1 MGFKVMGVTA
11 GRKDSNSEILLKEAL
26 LVCEEQGAEV
36 TMINLKDYNFIDCTG
51 CTSCTIGMSMGK
63 HTGCTLDDADDKK
76 KVMDVMLD
84 QDAVIFSAPTYDL
97 MPSSLFLKFMHRNLA
112 YESAFLTK
120 IGAIAPRDR
129 VGALIAVGGS
139 TRSWQS
145 MALECM
151 QATTFT
157 NSFKI
162 VDMYMA
168 TQVPAPAQVLLYDE
182 KLARAREIG
191 MNVMKALNT
200 PVAERKWLGEP
211 DAGWCPNCH
220 SNCLCLGEPQWKG
233 LQYPIE
239 CAVCGAGGDLE
250 KTADGK
256 WKFVIAANGLERDR
270 TTEEGR
276 GVHCDEIADVQG
288 GFFMNPANREE
299 VARKL
304 PKYKAIQFKT
314 VDVTDHKE
322 ASKSTSKNKEIA
334 PKVILRS
341 TTVLSSDKTMK

>member
-1 MGFKVMGVTA
+1 MRVAFQVMGVTA
-11 GRKDSNSEILLKEAL
+11 GRKDSNCEILLKEAL
-26 LVCEEQGAEV
+26 LACREQGAEV
-36 TMINLKDYNFIDCTG
+36 RMINLKDYELLDCNG
-51 CTSCTIGMSMGK
+51 CTACTMGMSMGK
-63 HTGCTLDDADDKK
+63 NTGCSLADKDDKQK
-76 KVMDVMLD
+76 IMDVMRE
-84 QDAVIFSAPTYDL
+84 QDAVICSAPTYDL

-168 TQVPAPAQVLLYDE
+168 TQVPAPAQVLLYEE
-182 KLARAREIG
+182 KVARVREMG
-191 MNVMKALNT
+191 LNVMKALNT
-200 PVAERKWLGEP
+200 PPAERKWLGDP
-211 DAGWCPNCH
+211 DYGWH
-220 SNCLCLGEPQWKG
+220 SNALCLGEPQWKG

-239 CAVCGAGGDLE
+239 CVVCGAGGTLE
-250 KTADGK
+250 QTEDGR
-256 WKFVIAANGLERDR
+256 WKFVIAENGLERDR

-276 GVHCDEIADVQG
+276 GVHCDEIAETQG
-288 GFFMNPANREE
+288 GFFMDPAKRQL
-299 VARKL
+299 VAERL
-304 PKYKAIQFKT
+304 PKYQSIQFPG
-314 VDVTDHKE
+314 
-322 ASKSTSKNKEIA
+322 I
-334 PKVILRS
+334 
-341 TTVLSSDKTMK
+341 

>member
-1 MGFKVMGVTA
+1 MSFKVMGVTA
-11 GRKDSNSEILLKEAL
+11 GRKDSNSEILLKESL
-26 LVCEEQGAEV
+26 LACQEMGAEV
-36 TMINLKDYNFIDCTG
+36 TLINLRDYNILDCTG

-63 HTGCTLDDADDKK
+63 NTGCSLKNADDKQRI
-76 KVMDVMLD
+76 MDVLLN
-84 QDAVIFSAPTYDL
+84 QDAVIFSAPTYEL

-112 YESAFLTK
+112 YETAFLTK
-120 IGAIAPRDR
+120 IGAIEPRDR

-151 QATTFT
+151 QITTVT

-168 TQVPAPAQVLLYDE
+168 TMVPAPAQVLLYDE

-191 MNVMKALNT
+191 QNVMKALNT
-200 PVAERKWLGEP
+200 PPAERKWLGDPE
-211 DAGWCPNCH
+211 ASWCPNCH
-220 SNCLCLGEPQWKG
+220 SNCLCLGEPQWGG

-239 CAVCGAGGDLE
+239 CTVCGAGGDLV
-250 KTADGK
+250 KTDDGK

-288 GFFMNPANREE
+288 GFFMDPTKRQT
-299 VARKL
+299 VAERL
-304 PKYKAIQFKT
+304 PKYQKITFKG
-314 VDVTDHKE
+314 
-322 ASKSTSKNKEIA
+322 I
-334 PKVILRS
+334 
-341 TTVLSSDKTMK
+341 

>member
-1 MGFKVMGVTA
+1 MSFKVMGVTA
-11 GRKDSNSEILLKEAL
+11 GRKDSNSEILLKESL
-26 LVCEEQGAEV
+26 LACQEMGAEV
-36 TMINLKDYNFIDCTG
+36 TLINLRDYNILDCTG

-63 HTGCTLDDADDKK
+63 NTGCSLKNADDKQRI
-76 KVMDVMLD
+76 MDVLLN
-84 QDAVIFSAPTYDL
+84 QDAVIFSAPTYEL

-112 YESAFLTK
+112 YETAFLTK
-120 IGAIAPRDR
+120 IGAIEPRDR

-151 QATTFT
+151 QITTVT

-168 TQVPAPAQVLLYDE
+168 TMVPAPAQVLLYDE

-191 MNVMKALNT
+191 QNVMKALNT
-200 PVAERKWLGEP
+200 PPAERKWLGDPE
-211 DAGWCPNCH
+211 AGWCPNCH
-220 SNCLCLGEPQWKG
+220 SNCLCLGEPQWGG

-239 CAVCGAGGDLE
+239 CTVCGAGGDLV
-250 KTADGK
+250 KTDDGK

-288 GFFMNPANREE
+288 GFFMDPTKRQT
-299 VARKL
+299 VAERL
-304 PKYKAIQFKT
+304 PKYQKITFKG
-314 VDVTDHKE
+314 
-322 ASKSTSKNKEIA
+322 I
-334 PKVILRS
+334 
-341 TTVLSSDKTMK
+341 

>member
-1 MGFKVMGVTA
+1 MAFKVMGVTA

-26 LVCEEQGAEV
+26 LVCQEQGAEV
-36 TMINLKDYNFIDCTG
+36 SMINLRDFNLLDCNG

-63 HTGCTLDDADDKK
+63 NTGCSLKNADDKDRIM
-76 KVMDVMLD
+76 KVFLD
-84 QDAVIFSAPTYDL
+84 QDAVIFSAPTYEL

-112 YESAFLTK
+112 YETAFLTK
-120 IGAIAPRDR
+120 IGAIQHRDR

-151 QATTFT
+151 QITTVT
-157 NSFKI
+157 SSFKI

-168 TQVPAPAQVLLYDE
+168 TMVPAPAQVLLHEE

-191 MNVMKALNT
+191 ANVMKALNT
-200 PVAERKWLGEP
+200 PPAERKWLGEP
-211 DAGWCPNCH
+211 DYGWCPNCH
-220 SNCLCLGEPQWKG
+220 SNCLCLGEEQWGG
-233 LQYPIE
+233 LKYPIE

-250 KTADGK
+250 KTPDGK

-276 GVHCDEIADVQG
+276 GVHCDEIADTQG
-288 GFFMNPANREE
+288 GFFMDPEKPKI
-299 VARKL
+299 VAQRL
-304 PKYKAIQFKT
+304 EKYKKITFKGF
-314 VDVTDHKE
+314 E
-322 ASKSTSKNKEIA
+322 
-334 PKVILRS
+334 
-341 TTVLSSDKTMK
+341 

>member
-1 MGFKVMGVTA
+1 MKFKVMGVTA

-26 LVCEEQGAEV
+26 LVCQEMGAEI
-36 TMINLKDYNFIDCTG
+36 TMINLRDYELLDCTG
-51 CTSCTIGMSMGK
+51 CTACTMGMSMGK
-63 HTGCTLDDADDKK
+63 NTGCSLKDKDK
-76 KVMDVMLD
+76 IMKELLD
-84 QDAVIFSAPTYDL
+84 QDAVIFSAPTYAL
-97 MPSSLFLKFMHRNLA
+97 MPSSLYLKFMHRNLA

-139 TRSWQS
+139 SRSWQS
-145 MALECM
+145 LALECM
-151 QATTFT
+151 QITTVT
-157 NSFKI
+157 NSFKV

-168 TQVPAPAQVLLYDE
+168 TMVPAPAQVLLHEE

-191 MNVMKALNT
+191 ANVMKALNT
-200 PVAERKWLGEP
+200 PPAERKWLGEP

-250 KTADGK
+250 KTEDGK

-276 GVHCDEIADVQG
+276 GVHCDEIADTQG
-288 GFFMNPANREE
+288 GFFIVVLCLENHMLCRISM
-299 VARKL
+299 KM
-304 PKYKAIQFKT
+304 QF
-314 VDVTDHKE
+314 E
-322 ASKSTSKNKEIA
+322 FLEN
-334 PKVILRS
+334 L
-341 TTVLSSDKTMK
+341 

>member
-1 MGFKVMGVTA
+1 MKFKVMGVTA
-11 GRKDSNSEILLKEAL
+11 GRKDSNSEILLKEAI
-26 LVCEEQGAEV
+26 LVCQEMGAEI
-36 TMINLKDYNFIDCTG
+36 TMINLRDYELLDCTG
-51 CTSCTIGMSMGK
+51 CTACTMGMSMGK
-63 HTGCTLDDADDKK
+63 NTGCSLKDKDDKDK
-76 KVMDVMLD
+76 IMKVMLD
-84 QDAVIFSAPTYDL
+84 QDAVIFSAPTYAL
-97 MPSSLFLKFMHRNLA
+97 MPSSLYLKFMHRNLA

-139 TRSWQS
+139 SRSWQS
-145 MALECM
+145 LALECM
-151 QATTFT
+151 QITTVT
-157 NSFKI
+157 NSFKV

-168 TQVPAPAQVLLYDE
+168 TMVPAPAQVLLHEE

-191 MNVMKALNT
+191 ANVMKALNT
-200 PVAERKWLGEP
+200 PPAERKWLGEP

-250 KTADGK
+250 KTEDGK

-276 GVHCDEIADVQG
+276 GVHCDEIADTQG
-288 GFFMNPANREE
+288 GFFMDPNKRAE
-299 VARKL
+299 VAEKVK
-304 PKYKAIQFKT
+304 KYKEIKFKG
-314 VDVTDHKE
+314 
-322 ASKSTSKNKEIA
+322 I
-334 PKVILRS
+334 
-341 TTVLSSDKTMK
+341 